1 MEASSYLGHGECG
14 QGTKSAQQ
22 DACCRHD
29 RSASDARTSAVPLSG
44 RKDAF
49 VQWKSRRSDF
59 PSVRFQR
66 TCQSP
71 IFLPKKGHEM
81 GTRCKGPRNGH
92 QLALL
97 FAESFASFH
106 QGWWICTLH
115 DHLEESGPGVSS
127 QHRHHQPWC
136 DARAQPDRVAASRVT
151 NVPDTDSCAQ
161 PRCACRVVSCRP
173 GKRVTG
179 TSPATTPRLA
189 KSAPSSAGR

>member
-59 PSVRFQR
+59 PVHVHAKV
-66 TCQSP
+66 QS
-71 IFLPKKGHEM
+71 FCHKKGYEM
-81 GTRCKGPRNGH
+81 GTRCMGPRNGH

-97 FAESFASFH
+97 FAENFASFH

-179 TSPATTPRLA
+179 TSPATTPRMA